1 MNVIAPPRHLRQQ
14 TTTISTAAPSLLRTL
29 FLHHDGIVIGATIR
43 ALEKHGLL
51 THLVSHR
58 RVTFRELLVRY
69 PCNPGYLH
77 VALRCLALQGWITRA
92 GVPESDAM
100 VFEVTPLGEI
110 AAKTFPLYAEVA
122 EFACS
127 GIPMGRHLFHQRD
140 LDSSSAEHYARIT
153 RHGIQNWDLAVG
165 DQANKESRLNEII
178 RKHLDGVL
186 VGPFM
191 IAAKLRGLLEGD
203 YFVCDGL
210 PGPHDNLRA
219 GLALIEHLGWVRAEG
234 RRYLFTQLGRVA
246 CEFTLHY
253 GLTLSYWPMFC
264 QLPSLIFDSSQ
275 HVTHVA
281 PGHEETHVDRSLNV
295 LASGVAHRPYFEDS
309 EQILIAIFNREPLA
323 EQPRFVADMGCGDGI
338 WLKRIYEIVAA
349 KTLRGRHLDEYPL
362 LMIGADYNAK
372 ALEAARRTLETAGVP
387 HITLFGDVTDP
398 ALFAQALGERGLAI
412 LDGLHIRAFID
423 HNRRF
428 TEPRDKASAEK
439 RLVLSTG
446 AYAGETGNA
455 IPNRLLEENL
465 VEHLRRWAPF
475 ISKHGLIVIE
485 AHNVYPPIAAAY
497 NGKTHATAFDTYHGY
512 SNQYP
517 IDYEAFMSLAEEAGF
532 RTVAHEQRVYP
543 SRLPFVAISLN
554 RFKTPGPIAIAAA
567 HPPARRDGTSWR
579 PGGSE
584 DTLDGEALHR
594 FLYHDGDLTRPRRWC
609 ASSTGMLV
617 HGLLEDIERRLDRC
631 LNPSRT
637 SRQLMLADYGAGTGL
652 ATLELIKGLH
662 ETGLMQRMQRN
673 GINFKLLLFDFPGG
687 WFAKAFDLLNAF
699 AFIDFHSLTDPGT
712 GKIRLISDIIAPE
725 SVDIIYASMVLHLV
739 PPKAMA
745 PLIDSF
751 AEVLQ
756 PHGSFH
762 WNSPDTAPAS
772 AHSEVIH
779 APNRALRRVLLDVID
794 TELRVLQVLS
804 KVPLDQRGA
813 FADLPQRLAEIR
825 RSLTP
830 ERRAVAKARADKQIL
845 AIPTHVEYIEGL
857 LNKRFDGGFATM
869 VSVLS
874 EDDAL
879 ALALLPA
886 NQRYFNEIEDAELR
900 CKLITLLLRYEVLPR
915 FRAGPAGNAVGL
927 NLHWTYG
934 EHVKNG

>member
-1 MNVIAPPRHLRQQ
+1 MNVIAAPRHLRQQ

-29 FLHHDGIVIGATIR
+29 FLHHDGIVIGATIC
-43 ALEKHGLL
+43 ALEKPGLL
-51 THLVSHR
+51 THLVSHG
-58 RVTFRELLVRY
+58 RVTFRELLDRY

-92 GVPESDAM
+92 GVPGSDAM

-110 AAKTFPLYAEVA
+110 AAKTFPLYIEVA
-122 EFACS
+122 EFAFS
-127 GIPMGRHLFHQRD
+127 GIPMERHLFHQRD
-140 LDSSSAEHYARIT
+140 LDSASAEHYARIT
-153 RHGIQNWDLAVG
+153 RRCLQNWDLAVG
-165 DQANKESRLNEII
+165 DPADQESRLNEII
-178 RKHLDGVL
+178 GQHLDGIL

-191 IAAKLRGLLEGD
+191 IAAKLRGLLEGED
-203 YFVCDGL
+203 FTYDGL
-210 PGPHDNLRA
+210 PGPHHNLRA
-219 GLALIEHLGWVRAEG
+219 GLALLEHLGWVRLEG
-234 RRYLFTQLGRVA
+234 RRNLFTELGRVA

-264 QLPSLIFDSSQ
+264 RLPSLIFNSSR
-275 HVTHVA
+275 HITHVA

-309 EQILIAIFNREPLA
+309 ERILIAIFNREPLA

-372 ALEAARRTLETAGVP
+372 ALEAAHRTLETAGVP
-387 HITLFGDVTDP
+387 NITLFGDVTDP
-398 ALFAQALGERGLAI
+398 TLFAQALGERGFDSV
-412 LDGLHIRAFID
+412 DGLHIRAFID
-423 HNRRF
+423 HNRRY
-428 TEPRDKASAEK
+428 TEPRDRASADK

-446 AYAGETGNA
+446 AYASETGNA

-475 ISKHGLIVIE
+475 IRKHGLIVIE
-485 AHNVYPPIAAAY
+485 AHNAYPPIAAEY

-517 IDYEAFMSLAEEAGF
+517 IDYEAFMSLAEEAGL
-532 RTVAHEQRVYP
+532 RAVAHEQRVYP
-543 SRLPFVAISLN
+543 SRFPFVAISLN

-567 HPPARRDGTSWR
+567 HPPPRRDGTSWR
-579 PGGSE
+579 PVGSE
-584 DTLDGEALHR
+584 DSLDGEALHR

-617 HGLLEDIERRLDRC
+617 HCLLEGIERRLDRGF
-631 LNPSRT
+631 NPSRT
-637 SRQLMLADYGAGTGL
+637 SRQLTLVDYGAGTGL

-662 ETGLMQRMQRN
+662 ETGLMQRMERN
-673 GINFKLLLFDFPGG
+673 GINFKLLLFDFASG

-699 AFIDFHSLTDPGT
+699 TFIDFHSLTAPGS

-739 PPKAMA
+739 PPKALP

-751 AEVLQ
+751 AEVLK
-756 PHGSFH
+756 PHGSFY

-779 APNRALRRVLLDVID
+779 APNRALRRVLLEVID

-830 ERRAVAKARADKQIL
+830 ERRAIAKARADKQIL
-845 AIPTHVEYIEGL
+845 AVPTHVEYIEGL
-857 LNKRFDGGFATM
+857 MNKRFDGSFSTM
-869 VSVLS
+869 VSMLS
-874 EDDAL
+874 EADAL

-900 CKLITLLLRYEVLPR
+900 RKLITLLLGYEVLPR

>member
-1 MNVIAPPRHLRQQ
+1 MNVIAAPRHLRQQ

-43 ALEKHGLL
+43 ALEKQGLL
-51 THLVSHR
+51 THLVSHG
-58 RVTFRELLVRY
+58 RVTFRELLDRY

-92 GVPESDAM
+92 GVPGSDAM
-100 VFEVTPLGEI
+100 VFEVTPLGTI
-110 AAKTFPLYAEVA
+110 AAKTFPLYIEVA
-122 EFACS
+122 EFAYS
-127 GIPMGRHLFHQRD
+127 GIPMERHLFHQGD
-140 LDSSSAEHYARIT
+140 LDSASAEHYAQIT
-153 RHGIQNWDLAVG
+153 RRCLQNWDLAVG
-165 DQANKESRLNEII
+165 DPTDQGSRLNEIT
-178 RKHLDGVL
+178 RKHLDGIL

-191 IAAKLRGLLEGD
+191 IAAKLRGLLEGEH
-203 YFVCDGL
+203 FACDGL

-219 GLALIEHLGWVRAEG
+219 GVALLEHLGWVRGEG
-234 RRYLFTQLGRVA
+234 GRHLFTELGRVA

-264 QLPSLIFDSSQ
+264 QLPSLIFNSSQ

-338 WLKRIYEIVAA
+338 WLERIYEIVAA
-349 KTLRGRHLDEYPL
+349 KTLRGRHLDAYPL

-387 HITLFGDVTDP
+387 NITLFGDVTDP
-398 ALFAQALGERGLAI
+398 TLFAQALGERGLAI

-423 HNRRF
+423 HNRRY
-428 TEPRDKASAEK
+428 TEPRDRASADK

-517 IDYEAFMSLAEEAGF
+517 IDYEAFMSLAEEAGL
-532 RTVAHEQRVYP
+532 RAVAYEQRVYP

-567 HPPARRDGTSWR
+567 HPPPRRDGTSWR

-609 ASSTGMLV
+609 TSSTGMLV
-617 HGLLEDIERRLDRC
+617 HDLLEDIERRLGRC
-631 LNPSRT
+631 LDGSRP
-637 SRQLMLADYGAGTGL
+637 SRQLILADYGAGTGL
-652 ATLELIKGLH
+652 ASLELIKGLR

-687 WFAKAFDLLNAF
+687 WFAKAYDLLNACT
-699 AFIDFHSLTDPGT
+699 FIDFHSLTDPGS
-712 GKIRLISDIIAPE
+712 GKIRLITDIIPPG

-739 PPKAMA
+739 PPKAMP

-756 PHGSFH
+756 PHGSFY

-779 APNRALRRVLLDVID
+779 APNRALRRLLLDVID
-794 TELRVLQVLS
+794 TEERVLQVLS

-813 FADLPQRLAEIR
+813 FADLPQRLAELR

-845 AIPTHVEYIEGL
+845 AVPTHVEYIEGL

-874 EDDAL
+874 EDDAF

-900 CKLITLLLRYEVLPR
+900 CKLITLLLRYDVLPR

-934 EHVKNG
+934 KHVKNG

>member
-1 MNVIAPPRHLRQQ
+1 MNVIAAPLYLRQQ

-43 ALEKHGLL
+43 ALEKPGLL

-58 RVTFRELLVRY
+58 RVTFRELLDRY

-77 VALRCLALQGWITRA
+77 VALRCLALQGWIAQA
-92 GVPESDAM
+92 GVPGSDTL

-122 EFACS
+122 EFAYS
-127 GIPMGRHLFHQRD
+127 GIPMERHLFHQRD
-140 LDSSSAEHYARIT
+140 LDSASAEHYARLS
-153 RHGIQNWDLAVG
+153 RRCIQNWDLAVG
-165 DQANKESRLNEII
+165 DPADQGSRLNETI
-178 RKHLDGVL
+178 RTHLDGIL
-186 VGPFM
+186 VGSFM
-191 IAAKLRGLLEGD
+191 IAAKLRGLLNGD
-203 YFVCDGL
+203 NFAYDGL

-234 RRYLFTQLGRVA
+234 RRYLFTELGRVA

-338 WLKRIYEIVAA
+338 WLKRTYEIVAA

-398 ALFAQALGERGLAI
+398 TLFAQALGERGLAI

-428 TEPRDKASAEK
+428 TEPRDRASAEK

-475 ISKHGLIVIE
+475 ICKHGLIVIE
-485 AHNVYPPIAAAY
+485 AHNVYPPIAAEY
-497 NGKTHATAFDTYHGY
+497 NGKSHATAFDTYHGY

-637 SRQLMLADYGAGTGL
+637 SRQLILADYGAGTGL

-699 AFIDFHSLTDPGT
+699 TFIDFHSLTDPGT

-725 SVDIIYASMVLHLV
+725 SVDIVYASMVLHLV
-739 PPKAMA
+739 PPKAIPA
-745 PLIDSF
+745 LIDSF

-756 PHGSFH
+756 PHGSFY

-794 TELRVLQVLS
+794 TELRMLQVLS

-813 FADLPQRLAEIR
+813 FADLPQRLADLR

-845 AIPTHVEYIEGL
+845 AVPTPVEYIEGL

>member
-1 MNVIAPPRHLRQQ
+1 MIAVPRHLRQQ
-14 TTTISTAAPSLLRTL
+14 TTKISTAAPSLLRTL

-51 THLVSHR
+51 THLISHG
-58 RVTFRELLVRY
+58 RVKFRELVDRY
-69 PCNPGYLH
+69 SCNPGYLH
-77 VALRCLALQGWITRA
+77 VALRCLAAQGWITRA
-92 GVPESDAM
+92 GVPGSDTM

-122 EFACS
+122 EFAYS
-127 GIPMGRHLFHQRD
+127 GIPMERYLFHQRD
-140 LDSSSAEHYARIT
+140 LDAASAEHYARLS
-153 RHGIQNWDLAVG
+153 RRCIQDWDLAVVDPA
-165 DQANKESRLNEII
+165 DQESRLNEII
-178 RKHLDGVL
+178 RKHLDGIL
-186 VGPFM
+186 VSPFM
-191 IAAKLRGLLEGD
+191 IAAKLRGLLEGEE
-203 YFVCDGL
+203 FACDGL

-219 GLALIEHLGWVRAEG
+219 GLAAIEHLGWVLPEG
-234 RRYLFTQLGRVA
+234 RRYLFTELGRVA
-246 CEFTLHY
+246 CQFTLHY

-264 QLPSLIFDSSQ
+264 RLPSLFFDSSH

-349 KTLRGRHLDEYPL
+349 TTLRGRHLGEYPL

-372 ALEAARRTLETAGVP
+372 ALEAARRTLETSGVP
-387 HITLFGDVTDP
+387 NITLFGDVTDP
-398 ALFAQALGERGLAI
+398 TLFAQALGERGI
-412 LDGLHIRAFID
+412 DSVDGLHIRAFID
-423 HNRRF
+423 HNRRY
-428 TEPRDKASAEK
+428 TEPRDKASADK
-439 RLVLSTG
+439 HLVLSTG

-455 IPNRLLEENL
+455 IPNQLLEQNL

-475 ISKHGLIVIE
+475 IRKHGLIVIE
-485 AHNVYPPIAAAY
+485 AHNIYPPIAAAY

-517 IDYEAFMSLAEEAGF
+517 IDYEAFMSLAEEAGL
-532 RTVAHEQRVYP
+532 RAVSHEQRVYP

-554 RFKTPGPIAIAAA
+554 RFKSAEPAAVVGRRAAPPRGPA
-567 HPPARRDGTSWR
+567 SWR
-579 PGGSE
+579 PDGSE

-594 FLYHDGDLTRPRRWC
+594 FLYHDHDLTRPRRWC

-637 SRQLMLADYGAGTGL
+637 SRQLTLVDYGAGTGL
-652 ATLELIKGLH
+652 ATLELIKGLR
-662 ETGLMQRMQRN
+662 ETGLIQRMQRN
-673 GINFKLLLFDFPGG
+673 GINFKLLLFDFPSG

-699 AFIDFHSLTDPGT
+699 TFIDFHSLTDPDS

-739 PPKAMA
+739 PPKAMP

-756 PHGSFH
+756 PRGSFY

-772 AHSEVIH
+772 AHAEVIH

-794 TELRVLQVLS
+794 TEARVHQVLAN
-804 KVPLDQRGA
+804 VPADQRSA

-830 ERRAVAKARADKQIL
+830 ERRALAKARADKQIL

-857 LNKRFDGGFATM
+857 LNKCFDGGFATM

-874 EDDAL
+874 EGDVL

-886 NQRYFNEIEDAELR
+886 NQRYFNEIEDSELR
-900 CKLITLLLRYEVLPR
+900 RKLISLLLRYDVLPR
-915 FRAGPAGNAVGL
+915 FRAGPAGNAVGI

-934 EHVKNG
+934 EHVKNS